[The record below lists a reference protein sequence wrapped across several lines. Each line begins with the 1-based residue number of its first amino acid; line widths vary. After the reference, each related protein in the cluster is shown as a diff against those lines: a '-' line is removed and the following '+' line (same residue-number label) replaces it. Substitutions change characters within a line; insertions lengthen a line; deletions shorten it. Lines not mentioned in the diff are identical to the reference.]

1 MRISPL
7 IFIVIFATGCGSM
20 KSSFNPQKKYSP
32 QQLEKDYTVFENL
45 LEESH
50 PGLYWYTSKDSMDY
64 YFSWGKQKIKDS
76 LTEPEFRK
84 VLSYVISKMNCGH
97 TTVRSSKKYS
107 RYLDTLRIEK
117 FFPLSLKLW
126 DDTTVV
132 AANLNRRDSVLKR
145 GTVIEAIDHKPLKE
159 ITDTL
164 FKFISSD
171 GYNLSHKFQSLSNR
185 GVFGSLYSSV
195 YGMPS
200 RYTIDYSDSIGKKH
214 SVTIPVYDPS
224 KDTANR
230 IAIRRFIRPTKKER
244 KKMNLRTM
252 RSLRMDTARQIAF
265 LDVNSFGRGYQL
277 KRFFRQSFHTIHK
290 HNVKNLVIDVR
301 GNGGGS
307 VTNSTLLSKYLANHK
322 FKVCDSLYAI
332 NRHSRYRS
340 YIKKY
345 FFNRLF
351 MLVFTRKK
359 QDGHFHFTWFENH
372 CFKPKQKNHFN
383 GKSYI
388 LIGGNSFSATT
399 LFTNSIITQS
409 NVIVVGEETGGGA
422 YGNTAWLIP
431 DVKLPETKL
440 QFRLPL
446 FRLVMDRSQPK
457 TGHGIMPEVE
467 VKPNVDAIRRNADY
481 KLDKVMQLIKE
492 ASSRPSPKEKATN
505 APSTLS
511 KNSN

>member
-1 MRISPL
+1 MRISLL
-7 IFIVIFATGCGSM
+7 ILIVIIATGCGSL
-20 KSSFNPQKKYSP
+20 KSSFNPNKKYP
-32 QQLEKDYTVFENL
+32 PHQLEKDYAIFENV

-50 PGLYWYTSKDSMDY
+50 PGLYWYTPKDSMDY
-64 YFSWGKQKIKDS
+64 YFNWGKQQIQDS

-107 RYLDTLRIEK
+107 KYLDTLRNEK

-132 AANLNRRDSVLKR
+132 AANLNRRDTVLKR
-145 GTVIEAIDHKPLKE
+145 GTVVVAIDDKPLKE
-159 ITDTL
+159 IEDTL

-171 GYNLSHKFQSLSNR
+171 GYNLTHKFQSLSNR
-185 GVFGSLYSSV
+185 GIFGSLYTGI
-195 YGMPS
+195 YGMAN
-200 RYTIDYSDSIGKKH
+200 RYNIDYTDSSGKKH
-214 SVTIPVYDPS
+214 SVSIPIYDPA
-224 KDTANR
+224 KDTVNR
-230 IAIRRFIRPTKKER
+230 SAIRRFIRPTRKER
-244 KKMNLRTM
+244 KRMNLQTM
-252 RSLRMDTARQIAF
+252 RSLRLDTAGAVAF

-277 KRFFRQSFHTIHK
+277 KRFFRQSFHTIRK
-290 HNVKNLVIDVR
+290 YRAQSLVIDVR

-307 VTNSTLLSKYLANHK
+307 VTNSTLLSKYLANDK

-340 YIKKY
+340 YINKY

-359 QDGHFHFTWFENH
+359 ADGHYHFAWFENH
-372 CFKPKQKNHFN
+372 YFKPKKKNRFN
-383 GKSYI
+383 GKTYI

-399 LFTNSIITQS
+399 LFTNSIIDQN
-409 NVIVVGEETGGGA
+409 NVIVVGEETGGGS

-446 FRLVMDRSQPK
+446 FRLVMDKSKPK
-457 TGHGIMPEVE
+457 TGHGIIPEVE
-467 VKPNVDAIRRNADY
+467 VKPTVEAIRRNADY
-481 KLDKVMQLIKE
+481 KLDRVMELINQDKLV
-492 ASSRPSPKEKATN
+492 K
-505 APSTLS
+505 
-511 KNSN
+511 KN